1 MFKAEVS
8 KLNQIINEAETER
21 LKQQKEYEVVTKER
35 DILGTQLIRRND
47 ELRRLYESVKLQQRT
62 LAQGKRA
69 YAERIADQDALKRD
83 IALLQSEMHA
93 LQSSVANLDA
103 LKHETFALE
112 RELLHERAKVRALSE
127 ELDTRMNVHRWRK

>member
-1 MFKAEVS
+1 MRS
-8 KLNQIINEAETER
+8 HSCPCTEADHYIGPDPVLHCT
-21 LKQQKEYEVVTKER
+21 
-35 DILGTQLIRRND
+35 
-47 ELRRLYESVKLQQRT
+47 
-62 LAQGKRA
+62 GKRA

-112 RELLHERAKVRALSE
+112 RELLHERAKVNMSCNAGALC
-127 ELDTRMNVHRWRK
+127 